1 MTPSTSHTNPIRLL
15 GLAGSLRDASFNRAL
30 LRAAVELAPSGVE
43 ITTFDDP
50 GALPFYDGDIESAGE
65 PLAVHALRTAIEG
78 ADGILI
84 ATPEYNDGTSAVLKN
99 AIDWA
104 SRPPQRTLAGKPAA
118 VMGASVTPGAA
129 HGGIESVKR
138 AMRRAGSDVL
148 DEQVAVPSVA
158 RLFDADLHLTDP
170 LVRAEVAGLV
180 AMLAARARAA
190 AEETLAA

>member
-1 MTPSTSHTNPIRLL
+1 MTTTTSHTNPIRLL
-15 GLAGSLRDASFNRAL
+15 GIAGSLRDASFNRAL

-50 GALPFYDGDIESAGE
+50 GALPFYDGDVESGGE
-65 PLAVHALRTAIEG
+65 PLAVHALRSAIDE
-78 ADGILI
+78 ADALLI

-118 VMGASVTPGAA
+118 VMGASVAPGAA
-129 HGGIESVKR
+129 RGAIESVKR
-138 AMRRAGSDVL
+138 AMRRAGSDVI
-148 DEQVAVPSVA
+148 DEQVAVPSAAGV
-158 RLFDADLHLTDP
+158 FDADLHLTDP

-180 AMLAARARAA
+180 A
-190 AEETLAA
+190 TLAAHARAMAEEKLAA